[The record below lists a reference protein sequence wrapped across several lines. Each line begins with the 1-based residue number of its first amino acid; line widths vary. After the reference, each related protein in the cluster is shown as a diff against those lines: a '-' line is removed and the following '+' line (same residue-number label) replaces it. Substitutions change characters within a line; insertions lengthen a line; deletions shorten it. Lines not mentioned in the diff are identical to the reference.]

1 MSAAA
6 ATADLPA
13 SPDAVYK
20 PRERCAQS
28 IPGGQMRDFDVIVVG
43 AGVAG
48 LTAAMFAGRHGLAVA
63 VLDRVGVG
71 GQIINAEKIENWPGF
86 PQGIGGHELGPLL
99 HEQAEAAGAELMLDT
114 VEAIELSGEHRI
126 VRGGSESLRAR
137 ALIIAAGS
145 TPRKLGVPGES
156 ELRGSGVSQ
165 CAACDGALFAGREVC
180 VVGGGD
186 TALDE
191 ALVLAEHVARVVIFH
206 RGPRPEAQQALR
218 DKIAA
223 RRNIELVPDTIVE
236 EILGEACVSG
246 VRLCALSSGT
256 TRLHAV
262 AGVFVCIGLSPNTEF
277 VGGLL
282 TLDAEGRI
290 VTDASLQT
298 SVAGI
303 FAAGDIRAGSVA
315 QLAAAAGD
323 GATAAI
329 AAFRYIERSR

>member
-1 MSAAA
+1 
-6 ATADLPA
+6 
-13 SPDAVYK
+13 
-20 PRERCAQS
+20 
-28 IPGGQMRDFDVIVVG
+28 MRDFDLVVVG

-48 LTAAMFAGRHGLAVA
+48 LTAAMFAGRHGLSVV
-63 VLDRVGVG
+63 VLDRIGVG
-71 GQIINAEKIENWPGF
+71 GQIINAETIENWPGF

-126 VRGGSESLRAR
+126 VRGAGESLRAR

-145 TPRKLGVPGES
+145 SPRALGVPGES

-165 CAACDGALFAGREVC
+165 CAACDGALFAGREVG

-191 ALVLAEHVARVVIFH
+191 ALVLAGHAARVVVFH
-206 RGPRPEAQQALR
+206 RGERPEAQQALR

-223 RRNIELVPDTIVE
+223 CRNIELVPNTIVE
-236 EILGEACVSG
+236 GILGEAAVTG
-246 VRLCALSSGT
+246 VRLRAASSGA
-256 TRLHAV
+256 TRLHTI
-262 AGVFVCIGLSPNTEF
+262 AGVFVCVGLAPNTEF
-277 VGGLL
+277 LGGLL
-282 TLDAEGRI
+282 ALDAEGRI
-290 VTDASLQT
+290 ATDASLQT

-329 AAFRYIERSR
+329 AAVRYIERGR